1 MHRVYLWASLSLAC
15 LLFYGCNKPMPG
27 SYTKT
32 SINNESV
39 IAAAEF
45 AVSEESKKGKAL
57 TLVSV
62 DTAETQVVAGMN
74 YRVRL
79 TVKDVG
85 NSRKAE
91 AVVYRNLDPNLNMS
105 LTSWTWK

>member
-1 MHRVYLWASLSLAC
+1 
-15 LLFYGCNKPMPG
+15 MPG
-27 SYTKT
+27 SYTAAAV
-32 SINNESV
+32 SDENV

-45 AVSEESKKGKAL
+45 AVSEESKKGNAL

-62 DTAETQVVAGMN
+62 DAAETQVVAGMN

-79 TVKDVG
+79 TVKDAG

-91 AVVYRNLDPNLNMS
+91 AVVYRNLEPNLS
-105 LTSWTWK
+105 LTAWNWK